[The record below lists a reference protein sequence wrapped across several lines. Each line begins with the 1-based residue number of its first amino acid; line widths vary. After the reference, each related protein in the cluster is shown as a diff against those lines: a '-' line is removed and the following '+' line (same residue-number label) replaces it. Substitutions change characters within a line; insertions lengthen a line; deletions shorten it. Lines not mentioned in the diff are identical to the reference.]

1 MNSAD
6 DAMRPTRSDHG
17 AAQGR
22 SSCGIA
28 VMAKASNPG
37 RTKTRLVPPLNFE
50 EAAAFN
56 TAFLRDVTDNLLLAG
71 TTTNIAP
78 YVAYGPPG
86 TGHFFRETLSERIG
100 LIDAWLPNFGEC
112 LLLTIEEIF
121 RRGHTSAVVLNSDS
135 PTLPTQ
141 LLVDTADLLAQ
152 PGERAV
158 LGPSSDGGYYLL
170 GLKNVHRRMFEDIA
184 WSTERVGQQT
194 LARAREID
202 LDVHVLPT
210 WYDVDDAD
218 ALRAL
223 YGELLGRS
231 PARTSLAPYR
241 APHTAAL
248 MADLC
253 DSASLFERINR
264 QARLVEMSA

>member
-1 MNSAD
+1 MNKVDRAIFRES
-6 DAMRPTRSDHG
+6 SDST
-17 AAQGR
+17 AQ

-28 VMAKASNPG
+28 VMAKASTPG

-56 TAFLRDVTDNLLLAG
+56 TAFLCDVTDNLLRAG
-71 TTTNIAP
+71 TKAEITP
-78 YVAYGPPG
+78 YVAFGPPG
-86 TGHFFRETLSERIG
+86 SGRFFRDTLSERVG
-100 LIDAWLPNFGEC
+100 LIDAWLPNFGAC

-121 RRGHTSAVVLNSDS
+121 RRGHSSAVVLNSDS

-141 LLVDTADLLAQ
+141 LLVDTANLLAQ

-170 GLKNVHRRMFEDIA
+170 GLKSVHSHMFENIA
-184 WSTERVGQQT
+184 WSTERVAEQT

-202 LDVHVLPT
+202 LDVHALPA
-210 WYDVDDAD
+210 WYDVDDAET
-218 ALRAL
+218 LRRLHA
-223 YGELLGRS
+223 ELFGPRPVRS
-231 PARTSLAPYR
+231 SLVPYR

-248 MADLC
+248 IAELGQRTN
-253 DSASLFERINR
+253 FIERIGQR
-264 QARLVEMSA
+264 VQLEELRA